1 MGVWNSEN
9 YQTLRKEMFDKGGRE
24 ICSPSAG
31 EVCLLRRDVP
41 FSQTHINPTSEQLAN
56 SEAAMRSFQEGQT
69 IVSHYPVEVYLI
81 LDVICNFDCIMCHQR
96 SMRKSGDYNLL
107 QVHLFEEELGEFI
120 RHAVRFGIQGGETT
134 ISPAFS
140 TVVNAAKNVGGRLDI
155 MTNGST
161 LESTIV
167 PNLSAI
173 HTLQLSV
180 DAASPE
186 VYVGIRRGGNWD
198 SLMHG
203 LEATRRAIDET
214 ENPTRMEFRNVLMR
228 QNHHEMVGM
237 VELAARFSGSIV
249 LEDIE
254 WIDRTQD
261 LSSYMFSEKDLT
273 RLSDNLDAALARAKE
288 LGVEA
293 YHAVRVLNRSGWQ
306 SAKGEEQEV
315 EEQEVDEQEVDEQG
329 AKERE
334 IAEQGEG
341 E

>member
-1 MGVWNSEN
+1 
-9 YQTLRKEMFDKGGRE
+9 
-24 ICSPSAG
+24 
-31 EVCLLRRDVP
+31 
-41 FSQTHINPTSEQLAN
+41 
-56 SEAAMRSFQEGQT
+56 
-69 IVSHYPVEVYLI
+69 
-81 LDVICNFDCIMCHQR
+81 
-96 SMRKSGDYNLL
+96 
-107 QVHLFEEELGEFI
+107 
-120 RHAVRFGIQGGETT
+120 
-134 ISPAFS
+134 
-140 TVVNAAKNVGGRLDI
+140 
-155 MTNGST
+155 
-161 LESTIV
+161 
-167 PNLSAI
+167 
-173 HTLQLSV
+173 
-180 DAASPE
+180 
-186 VYVGIRRGGNWD
+186 
-198 SLMHG
+198 MHG